1 MAKHLSVDFLT
12 NRLLIW
18 ALVVL
23 EEGKMGPTKKKKRE
37 RERTAEAGNLAGI
50 GQRGQVHCHRVR
62 FALECRV

>member
-23 EEGKMGPTKKKKRE
+23 EEGKMGPTKKKKKRKGKDCRSRE
-37 RERTAEAGNLAGI
+37 LGRDRPEGPGPLS
-50 GQRGQVHCHRVR
+50 
-62 FALECRV
+62 